1 MKIYVVLLLLGVLYL
16 NSCTLVTEPERFYND
31 KAYPPEL
38 YYFNFENLQPGRH
51 VDGTSVIYFNPP
63 NIDYDYEIIR
73 VSVDSVWENAFY
85 TLPCILYLDT
95 RRYSEGLH
103 SLSFGV
109 YRKDKPHGLLNM
121 LGVASTIF
129 ETQLY
134 FDRTRPDKV
143 SLTVTKESDDGIELN
158 WSESNCQAFYAYL
171 VYKSVESEEYKVID
185 TITNKS
191 QTNYIDRDGVGLIG
205 AKYSYKVAVT
215 TDYKNTFQTLSDN
228 ADIKVGNA
236 LTYPF
241 TKFKGGPYLHDDNQ
255 RVFFLVDRKM
265 VVFDTTNDSL
275 IAEIGISNMITQDEY
290 IDFQF
295 NNDKSK
301 IYLLKYEQK
310 KLWVLDSESFQVLK
324 EVTLVDCYAWYNIL
338 DDSRI
343 MFNYG
348 SELKIININTNQIEN
363 EVNLFDSVY
372 VNSAV
377 VSPDNTKLILNWGR
391 KDPNVQTYLHFV
403 EMDITNN
410 NFDILRMKPVTIAN
424 NYLRIAISDNM
435 ICGDGVDF
443 YDLSSLEWNTSVPS
457 QKYVMDYSTNE
468 DKVSRFT
475 DNKYIIPNLNEINC
489 YYIDVYNLQNQ
500 KIKDWYIL
508 YWGRNLQ
515 LGHNKV
521 FIGLGK
527 ENILG
532 HSLKY
537 GE

>member
-1 MKIYVVLLLLGVLYL
+1 MKKYVGLLLLGFLYL

-38 YYFNFENLQPGRH
+38 YSFDFENIQPGQH
-51 VDGTSVIYFNPP
+51 VDGTMVIYFNPP
-63 NIDYDYEIIR
+63 NIDYEYEVIR
-73 VSVDSVWENAFY
+73 VAVDSVWENAFY
-85 TLPCILYLDT
+85 GLPCTLHLDT

-121 LGVASTIF
+121 FGVASTIF

-134 FDRTRPDKV
+134 FDRTPPDKV

-158 WSESNCQAFYAYL
+158 WSESNCQTFYAYL
-171 VYKSVESEEYKVID
+171 IYKSVENREYKVID
-185 TITNKS
+185 TINSKT
-191 QTNYIDRDGVGLIG
+191 QTNYVDTEGVGLLG

-215 TDYKNTFQTLSDN
+215 TDYKNAFQTLSDS

-236 LTYPF
+236 LIYPF
-241 TKFKGGPYLHDDNQ
+241 TRFKGGPYLNDENQ

-265 VVFDTTNDSL
+265 IVINTMNDSL
-275 IAEIGISNMITQDEY
+275 FAEIDISNMITQDEY

-310 KLWVLDSESFQVLK
+310 KLWILDSENFQILK
-324 EVTLVDCYAWYNIL
+324 EVTLVDCYAWYYIL

-348 SELKIININTNQIEN
+348 SELKIINIDTNQIEN
-363 EVNLFDSVY
+363 EVNIFDSVY

-377 VSPDNTKLILNWGR
+377 ISPDNTRLILNWR
-391 KDPNVQTYLHFV
+391 RNLPNIPTYFYIA
-403 EMDITNN
+403 EMDATNSGFN
-410 NFDILRMKPVTIAN
+410 ILRMKEFN
-424 NYLRIAISDNM
+424 NYLRIERSGSM

-443 YDLSSLEWNTSVPS
+443 YDLFSLEWSTSIPS
-457 QKYVMDYSTNE
+457 QKYVIDYSTNE
-468 DKVSRFT
+468 DKVSRLT
-475 DNKYIIPNLNEINC
+475 DNKYIIPDLYEINC
-489 YYIDVYNLQNQ
+489 YYIDIYNLQNQ
-500 KIKDWYIL
+500 KIKDWFIL

-532 HSLKY
+532 HSLKF
-537 GE
+537 GN

>member
-1 MKIYVVLLLLGVLYL
+1 MKKYVVLLLLGFLCL

-38 YYFNFENLQPGRH
+38 YYFNFENLQPGQH
-51 VDGTSVIYFNPP
+51 VDGTIVIYFNPL
-63 NIDYDYEIIR
+63 NIDYEFEVIR
-73 VSVDSVWENAFY
+73 AAVDSVWENAFY
-85 TLPCILYLDT
+85 GLPCTLHLDT

-103 SLSFGV
+103 SISFGV

-121 LGVASTIF
+121 FGIASTIF

-134 FDRTRPDKV
+134 FDRTPPDKV
-143 SLTVTKESDDGIELN
+143 SLTVKKESDDGIELN
-158 WSESNCQAFYAYL
+158 WSESTCQTFFSYL
-171 VYKSVESEEYKVID
+171 IYKSVENGEYKVID
-185 TITNKS
+185 TINS
-191 QTNYIDRDGVGLIG
+191 RIHTNYIDRDGVGLIG

-215 TDYKNTFQTLSDN
+215 TDYKNTFQTLSDS

-236 LTYPF
+236 LIYPF
-241 TKFKGGPYLHDDNQ
+241 TRFKGGPYLNDENQ

-265 VVFDTTNDSL
+265 IVINTMNDS
-275 IAEIGISNMITQDEY
+275 IFAEIDISNMITQDEY

-310 KLWVLDSESFQVLK
+310 KLWVLDSQSFQVLK
-324 EVTLVDCYAWYNIL
+324 EVTLIDCNAWYYIL

-363 EVNLFDSVY
+363 EVSLFDSVY
-372 VNSAV
+372 INSAV
-377 VSPDNTKLILNWGR
+377 ISPDNTKMILNWR
-391 KDPNVQTYLHFV
+391 RNLPNIPTYFYIA

-410 NFDILRMKPVTIAN
+410 EFTILRMNEFN
-424 NYLRIAISDNM
+424 NYLRIERSGDM

-443 YDLSSLEWNTSVPS
+443 YELSSLVLSKSVPFS
-457 QKYVMDYSTNE
+457 KYVLVYSTNG
-468 DKVSRFT
+468 DKVSRCT
-475 DNKYIIPNLNEINC
+475 DNIYLIPDIREINC
-489 YYIDVYNLQNQ
+489 YYIDLYNLQNQ

-508 YWGRNLQ
+508 SWVRNLQ
-515 LGHNKV
+515 LGQNKI
-521 FIGLGK
+521 FIGFGK
-527 ENILG
+527 NNILG
-532 HSLKY
+532 YSLKF